1 MGRSTLLAWTTFT
14 ASFGVEAGWN
24 QALFYEGLHRPKC
37 IIFFKEITL
46 GTLAMNG
53 NG

>member
-14 ASFGVEAGWN
+14 AGFGVEAGWN
-24 QALFYEGLHRPKC
+24 QALFYEGLYRPKC

-46 GTLAMNG
+46 GTWAMRG